1 MCKGRAIAF
10 RKNTSA
16 CEIVYRILENWST
29 GNENFVKEFEK
40 TVDRVLENCYDGHG
54 QRNDCGVRR
63 LKMEKNMKS
72 KIVVDSSANVY
83 ELPDVGFACVPLKI
97 LTDEQEY
104 VDTAEVDA
112 PALAEMLRTYK
123 GRTSTSCPNISD
135 WLTAYEGADEVYVVT
150 ITGTLS
156 GAYNAALLAGEEYEQ
171 SHEGARV
178 FVLDSL
184 STGAESRLLV
194 ERLAALIKAGKPFD
208 TVCEEIRAYHEHTHL
223 LFALESLANLARNG
237 RVKPA
242 VAAVARMLGIRVI
255 GQASDAGDLEVL
267 CKTRGEHGALERMVL
282 EMKAHG
288 LTNGRVHIDHCCNAA
303 AAERLKHMVHAVP
316 GGQGGGR
323 QLRRAVQLLRGARRP
338 DGGLRGQRSPHRL
351 SGKYIIESWFTGASA
366 DAPVNFFIRNK
377 GGRHAGVPDTKSL
390 QRGKNRVIL
399 NRIIEVS

>member
-10 RKNTSA
+10 RKSTSA

-40 TVDRVLENCYDGHG
+40 TVDRVLKNCYDGHG

-184 STGAESRLLV
+184 STGPEQVLLAEHLRD
-194 ERLAALIKAGKPFD
+194 ELAAGKEFD
-208 TVCEEIRAYHEHTHL
+208 AVCEEMLRYHKHTHL
-223 LFALESLANLARNG
+223 LFSLESLANLARNG

-242 VAAVARMLGIRVI
+242 VAAVARMLGIRVF
-255 GQASDAGDLEVL
+255 GQASEAGELDVI
-267 CKTRGEHGALERMVL
+267 CKTRGEHGALERIVL
-282 EMKAHG
+282 ELKEHG
-288 LTNGRVHIDHCCNAA
+288 YTNGKVNISHCGNPA
-303 AAERLKHMVHAVP
+303 AAERLKHMIEAVFE
-316 GGQGGGR
+316 
-323 QLRRAVQLLRGARRP
+323 GARVVVTEC
-338 DGGLRGQRSPHRL
+338 GGLCSYYAEL
-351 SGKYIIESWFTGASA
+351 
-366 DAPVNFFIRNK
+366 
-377 GGRHAGVPDTKSL
+377 GGLLIGYEDGEA
-390 QRGKNRVIL
+390 
-399 NRIIEVS
+399 

>member
-1 MCKGRAIAF
+1 M
-10 RKNTSA
+10 
-16 CEIVYRILENWST
+16 
-29 GNENFVKEFEK
+29 K
-40 TVDRVLENCYDGHG
+40 T
-54 QRNDCGVRR
+54 
-63 LKMEKNMKS
+63 
-72 KIVVDSSANVY
+72 KIVVDSSSSLYA
-83 ELPDVGFACVPLKI
+83 LPGVDFACVPLKI
-97 LTDEQEY
+97 VTDEQEY
-104 VDTAEVDA
+104 LDDGTLDA
-112 PALAEMLRTYK
+112 VGMARSLRTYK
-123 GRTSTSCPNISD
+123 GKTSTSCPNVAD
-135 WLTAYEGADEVYVVT
+135 WLAAYEGAEQIFVAT

-156 GAYNAALLAGEEYEQ
+156 GSYNAALLAAEEYKET
-171 SHEGARV
+171 HPEARI

-303 AAERLKHMVHAVP
+303 AAERLKHMVHAVFP
-316 GGQGGGR
+316 EAKVEVGSC
-323 QLRRAVQLLRGARRP
+323 GALCSYYAEH
-338 DGGLRGQRSPHRL
+338 GGLMVG
-351 SGKYIIESWFTGASA
+351 YE
-366 DAPVNFFIRNK
+366 DNEAPTV
-377 GGRHAGVPDTKSL
+377 
-390 QRGKNRVIL
+390 
-399 NRIIEVS
+399 

>member
-1 MCKGRAIAF
+1 MRRTPAGM
-10 RKNTSA
+10 
-16 CEIVYRILENWST
+16 EIDE
-29 GNENFVKEFEK
+29 
-40 TVDRVLENCYDGHG
+40 
-54 QRNDCGVRR
+54 
-63 LKMEKNMKS
+63 MKR
-72 KIVVDSSANVY
+72 IVVDSSASLY
-83 ELPDVGFACVPLKI
+83 QMDGIDFAAVPLKI
-97 LTDEQEY
+97 VTDEREY
-104 VDTAEVDA
+104 LDDGTLDA
-112 PALAEMLRTYK
+112 VEMATTLRTYK
-123 GRTSTSCPNISD
+123 GKTSTSCPNIGD
-135 WLTAYEGADEVYVVT
+135 WLEAYEGADEIYAIT

-156 GAYNAALLAGEEYEQ
+156 GSCNAAQLAAEEYQAE
-171 SHEGARV
+171 HPGAHV

-303 AAERLKHMVHAVP
+303 AAERLKHMVHAVFP
-316 GGQGGGR
+316 EAKVEVGTC
-323 QLRRAVQLLRGARRP
+323 GALCSYYAEY
-338 DGGLRGQRSPHRL
+338 GGLMVGYEDS
-351 SGKYIIESWFTGASA
+351 E
-366 DAPVNFFIRNK
+366 APTV
-377 GGRHAGVPDTKSL
+377 
-390 QRGKNRVIL
+390 
-399 NRIIEVS
+399 

>member
-1 MCKGRAIAF
+1 
-10 RKNTSA
+10 
-16 CEIVYRILENWST
+16 
-29 GNENFVKEFEK
+29 
-40 TVDRVLENCYDGHG
+40 
-54 QRNDCGVRR
+54 
-63 LKMEKNMKS
+63 MKS
-72 KIVVDSSANVY
+72 KIVVYSSANVY
-83 ELPDVGFACVPLKI
+83 ELPDVDFACVPLKI

-104 VDTAEVDA
+104 VDTEEVDA
-112 PALAEMLRTYK
+112 PALAEMMRTYK

-242 VAAVARMLGIRVI
+242 VAAVARMLGHR
-255 GQASDAGDLEVL
+255 
-267 CKTRGEHGALERMVL
+267 T
-282 EMKAHG
+282 
-288 LTNGRVHIDHCCNAA
+288 
-303 AAERLKHMVHAVP
+303 
-316 GGQGGGR
+316 
-323 QLRRAVQLLRGARRP
+323 
-338 DGGLRGQRSPHRL
+338 GQRCR
-351 SGKYIIESWFTGASA
+351 
-366 DAPVNFFIRNK
+366 
-377 GGRHAGVPDTKSL
+377 
-390 QRGKNRVIL
+390 
-399 NRIIEVS
+399 

>member
-29 GNENFVKEFEK
+29 GNENFAKEFEK

-208 TVCEEIRAYHEHTHL
+208 TVCEEIRAYHEQ
-223 LFALESLANLARNG
+223 G
-237 RVKPA
+237 R
-242 VAAVARMLGIRVI
+242 RVPT
-255 GQASDAGDLEVL
+255 S
-267 CKTRGEHGALERMVL
+267 CSR
-282 EMKAHG
+282 
-288 LTNGRVHIDHCCNAA
+288 
-303 AAERLKHMVHAVP
+303 
-316 GGQGGGR
+316 
-323 QLRRAVQLLRGARRP
+323 
-338 DGGLRGQRSPHRL
+338 
-351 SGKYIIESWFTGASA
+351 
-366 DAPVNFFIRNK
+366 
-377 GGRHAGVPDTKSL
+377 
-390 QRGKNRVIL
+390 
-399 NRIIEVS
+399 

>member
-1 MCKGRAIAF
+1 
-10 RKNTSA
+10 
-16 CEIVYRILENWST
+16 
-29 GNENFVKEFEK
+29 
-40 TVDRVLENCYDGHG
+40 
-54 QRNDCGVRR
+54 
-63 LKMEKNMKS
+63 MKS

-123 GRTSTSCPNISD
+123 GRTSTSCPNVAD
-135 WLTAYEGADEVYVVT
+135 WLAAYEGAEQIFVAT

-156 GAYNAALLAGEEYEQ
+156 GSYNAALLAAEEYKET
-171 SHEGARV
+171 HPEARV

-184 STGAESRLLV
+184 SAGPELRLLA
-194 ERLAALIKAGKPFD
+194 ERLRDLVRIGMEFD
-208 TVCEEIRAYHEHTHL
+208 EICEAILAYHKHTHL
-223 LFALESLANLARNG
+223 LFSLESLANLARNG

-303 AAERLKHMVHAVP
+303 AAERLKHMVHAVFP
-316 GGQGGGR
+316 EAKVEVGTC
-323 QLRRAVQLLRGARRP
+323 GALCSYYAEY
-338 DGGLRGQRSPHRL
+338 GGLMVG
-351 SGKYIIESWFTGASA
+351 YE
-366 DAPVNFFIRNK
+366 DNEAPTV
-377 GGRHAGVPDTKSL
+377 
-390 QRGKNRVIL
+390 
-399 NRIIEVS
+399 